1 MDVTGLVPLLALLT
15 PVLGAAGVVLLRHRT
30 PARELCGVV
39 AGIVQLGLV
48 ATMVPAVR
56 DGGTVS
62 VTLSTFVPEVSIAL
76 RADALGVVLAGTAAV
91 LWVLTT
97 FYSMGYFGLLC
108 HPWVPERALIR
119 HTPFP
124 AYGSCCQRLE
134 SRVRGTACV
143 QQGYGLGFSGWSRS
157 WWRASSS
164 TRSSRPWWSRCG
176 HARPPSV
183 AAGGAAS
190 AAPAMTRG
198 RAGGGGGPWTSGWAA
213 SAHPFPAAQPP
224 EPPTDESQEG
234 YFGTAPEPAL
244 TRFHACLCLTMAAT
258 IGVAFS
264 ANLITLFLFYEV
276 LTVITY
282 PLVTH
287 TGTPEAIRGGRRYL
301 AYQLGA
307 AIAFLLP
314 AIALTY
320 IEAGTFDFVPG
331 GIFGPGASSVLLVIV
346 YVLYLLGI
354 AKAALMPIHSWLP
367 AAMVAPVPVSALLH
381 AVAVVNVGV
390 FCVIRVVL
398 DVFGSDLTGELG
410 LGVLTVAATSV
421 TILIAS
427 LYALR
432 LDNLKGIL
440 AYSTIG
446 QLSYMMLGVALLSPG
461 GRTGGILHLVGHS
474 FSKITLFFA
483 VGSIYLATHRTL
495 ASELRGIGR
504 QLPWTM
510 AAFAVGALS
519 IIGLPPT
526 VGFVAKYFLFL
537 GAIEAGQWAALVVL
551 SVSTL
556 LSAGYYLRILHSALF
571 AAPPTVPAGGSGDT
585 ARFLRAPTVTEPRA
599 LVVGPMLVT
608 ASVTLLL
615 GVAPGWLLDL
625 IRVTSG

>member
-1 MDVTGLVPLLALLT
+1 MNATGLIPLLALLV
-15 PVLGAAGVVLLRHRT
+15 PVLGAAGVVLLRHRP

-39 AGIVQLGLV
+39 AGIAQLGLV

-56 DGGTVS
+56 DGGTIS
-62 VTLSTFVPEVSIAL
+62 FTLSTFLPEVSIAL
-76 RADALGVVLAGTAAV
+76 RVDALGVVLAGSAAA

-97 FYSMGYFGLLC
+97 LY
-108 HPWVPERALIR
+108 
-119 HTPFP
+119 
-124 AYGSCCQRLE
+124 
-134 SRVRGTACV
+134 
-143 QQGYGLGFSGWSRS
+143 
-157 WWRASSS
+157 
-164 TRSSRPWWSRCG
+164 
-176 HARPPSV
+176 
-183 AAGGAAS
+183 
-190 AAPAMTRG
+190 AM
-198 RAGGGGGPWTSGWAA
+198 
-213 SAHPFPAAQPP
+213 
-224 EPPTDESQEG
+224 G

-314 AIALTY
+314 AIVLTY

-331 GIFGPGASSVLLVIV
+331 GIFGPDASGALLVIV

-354 AKAALMPIHSWLP
+354 AKAALMPVHSWLP

-390 FCVIRVVL
+390 FCVMRVVL
-398 DVFGSDLTGELG
+398 DVYGFDLMGELD
-410 LGVLTVAATSV
+410 LGVLTLVVTSA
-421 TILIAS
+421 TILVAS

-446 QLSYMMLGVALLSPG
+446 QLSYMMLGMALLSPG
-461 GRTGGILHLVGHS
+461 GRTGAILHLVGHS

-510 AAFAVGALS
+510 AAFAIGALS

-537 GAIEAGQWAALVVL
+537 GAVEAGQWAVLVVL
-551 SVSTL
+551 SASTL
-556 LSAGYYLRILHSALF
+556 LSAGYYLRILRSALF
-571 AAPPTVPAGGSGDT
+571 DAPLAVPAGGSGDT
-585 ARFLRAPTVTEPRA
+585 APLLRAPVVTERGA
-599 LVVGPMLVT
+599 LVVGPMLAT
-608 ASVTLLL
+608 ATVTLLV
-615 GVAPGWLLDL
+615 GVAPGLLLDL
-625 IRVTSG
+625 IRVSGG

>member
-1 MDVTGLVPLLALLT
+1 MDVTGITPLLALLA
-15 PVLGAAGVVLLRHRT
+15 PILGAAGVVLLRHHP
-30 PARELCGVV
+30 PARELCGVL

-48 ATMVPAVR
+48 ASLVPAVR

-62 VTLSTFVPEVSIAL
+62 FTLSTFLPQASIEL
-76 RADALGVVLAGTAAV
+76 RADALGVVLAGTAAI

-97 FYSMGYFGLLC
+97 LY
-108 HPWVPERALIR
+108 
-119 HTPFP
+119 
-124 AYGSCCQRLE
+124 
-134 SRVRGTACV
+134 
-143 QQGYGLGFSGWSRS
+143 
-157 WWRASSS
+157 
-164 TRSSRPWWSRCG
+164 
-176 HARPPSV
+176 
-183 AAGGAAS
+183 
-190 AAPAMTRG
+190 AM
-198 RAGGGGGPWTSGWAA
+198 
-213 SAHPFPAAQPP
+213 
-224 EPPTDESQEG
+224 G
-234 YFGTAPEPAL
+234 YFGTAPEPVL

-264 ANLITLFLFYEV
+264 ANLLTLFLFYEV

-287 TGTPEAIRGGRRYL
+287 TGTPEAIKGGRRYL

-314 AIALTY
+314 AIVLTY
-320 IEAGTFDFVPG
+320 ITADTFDFVPG
-331 GIFGPGASSVLLVIV
+331 GIFGPDASGTLLVIV

-354 AKAALMPIHSWLP
+354 AKAALMPVHSWLP

-390 FCVIRVVL
+390 FCVMRVVL
-398 DVFGSDLTGELG
+398 DVYGVDRIGELG
-410 LGVLTVAATSV
+410 LGVLTLVLTSV
-421 TILIAS
+421 TILVAS

-446 QLSYMMLGVALLSPG
+446 QLSYMMLGMALLSLG
-461 GRTGGILHLVGHS
+461 GRTGAVLHLVGHS
-474 FSKITLFFA
+474 FAKITLFFA

-510 AAFAVGALS
+510 AAFAIGAIS

-526 VGFVAKYFLFL
+526 VGFVAKYFLFV
-537 GAIEAGQWAALVVL
+537 GAVEAGQWAVLVVL
-551 SVSTL
+551 AVSTL
-556 LSAGYYLRILHSALF
+556 LSAGYYLRILRSALF
-571 AAPPTVPAGGSGDT
+571 DSPVTVPAGGSGGT
-585 ARFLRAPTVTEPRA
+585 AALPRVPTITERGA
-599 LVVGPMLVT
+599 LVLVP
-608 ASVTLLL
+608 TLLTATATLVL

-625 IRVTSG
+625 IRVSI

>member
-1 MDVTGLVPLLALLT
+1 MDVTGITPLLALLA
-15 PVLGAAGVVLLRHRT
+15 PILGAAGVVLLRHHP
-30 PARELCGVV
+30 PARELCGVL

-48 ATMVPAVR
+48 ASLVPAVR
-56 DGGTVS
+56 DGDTVS
-62 VTLSTFVPEVSIAL
+62 FTLSTFLPQASIEL
-76 RADALGVVLAGTAAV
+76 RADALGVVLAGTAAI

-97 FYSMGYFGLLC
+97 LY
-108 HPWVPERALIR
+108 
-119 HTPFP
+119 
-124 AYGSCCQRLE
+124 
-134 SRVRGTACV
+134 
-143 QQGYGLGFSGWSRS
+143 
-157 WWRASSS
+157 
-164 TRSSRPWWSRCG
+164 
-176 HARPPSV
+176 
-183 AAGGAAS
+183 
-190 AAPAMTRG
+190 AM
-198 RAGGGGGPWTSGWAA
+198 
-213 SAHPFPAAQPP
+213 
-224 EPPTDESQEG
+224 G
-234 YFGTAPEPAL
+234 YFGTAPEPVL

-287 TGTPEAIRGGRRYL
+287 TGTPEAIKAGRRYL

-314 AIALTY
+314 AIVLTY
-320 IEAGTFDFVPG
+320 ITADTFDFVPG
-331 GIFGPGASSVLLVIV
+331 GIFGPDASGTLLVIV

-354 AKAALMPIHSWLP
+354 AKAALMPVHSWLP

-390 FCVIRVVL
+390 FCVMRVVL
-398 DVFGSDLTGELG
+398 DVYGVDRTRELG
-410 LGVLTVAATSV
+410 LGVLTLVLTSV
-421 TILIAS
+421 TILVAS

-446 QLSYMMLGVALLSPG
+446 QLSYMMLGMALLSPG
-461 GRTGGILHLVGHS
+461 GRTGAVLHLVGHS
-474 FSKITLFFA
+474 FAKITLFFA

-510 AAFAVGALS
+510 AAFAIGAIS

-526 VGFVAKYFLFL
+526 AGFVAKYFLFV
-537 GAIEAGQWAALVVL
+537 GAVEAGQWAVLVVL
-551 SVSTL
+551 AVSTL
-556 LSAGYYLRILHSALF
+556 LSAGYYLRILRSALF
-571 AAPPTVPAGGSGDT
+571 DAPVTVPAGGT
-585 ARFLRAPTVTEPRA
+585 AALPRVPTITERGA
-599 LVVGPMLVT
+599 LVLVP
-608 ASVTLLL
+608 TLLTATATLVL

-625 IRVTSG
+625 IRVSI

>member
-1 MDVTGLVPLLALLT
+1 VDVTGITPLLALLA
-15 PVLGAAGVVLLRHRT
+15 PILGAAGVVLLRHHP
-30 PARELCGVV
+30 PARELCGVL

-48 ATMVPAVR
+48 ASLVPAVR

-62 VTLSTFVPEVSIAL
+62 FTLSTFLPQASIEL
-76 RADALGVVLAGTAAV
+76 RADALGVVLAGTAAM

-97 FYSMGYFGLLC
+97 LY
-108 HPWVPERALIR
+108 
-119 HTPFP
+119 
-124 AYGSCCQRLE
+124 
-134 SRVRGTACV
+134 
-143 QQGYGLGFSGWSRS
+143 
-157 WWRASSS
+157 
-164 TRSSRPWWSRCG
+164 
-176 HARPPSV
+176 
-183 AAGGAAS
+183 
-190 AAPAMTRG
+190 AM
-198 RAGGGGGPWTSGWAA
+198 
-213 SAHPFPAAQPP
+213 
-224 EPPTDESQEG
+224 G
-234 YFGTAPEPAL
+234 YFGTAPEPVL

-287 TGTPEAIRGGRRYL
+287 TGTPEAIKGGRRYL

-314 AIALTY
+314 AIVLTY
-320 IEAGTFDFVPG
+320 ITADTFDFVPG
-331 GIFGPGASSVLLVIV
+331 GIFGPDASGTLLVIV

-354 AKAALMPIHSWLP
+354 AKAALMPVHSWLP

-390 FCVIRVVL
+390 FCVMRVVL
-398 DVFGSDLTGELG
+398 DVYGVERTGELG
-410 LGVLTVAATSV
+410 LGVLTLVLTSV
-421 TILIAS
+421 TILVAS

-446 QLSYMMLGVALLSPG
+446 QLSYMMLGMALLSPG
-461 GRTGGILHLVGHS
+461 GRTGAVLHLVGHS
-474 FSKITLFFA
+474 FAKITLFFA

-495 ASELRGIGR
+495 ASELRGLGR

-510 AAFAVGALS
+510 AAFAIGAIS

-526 VGFVAKYFLFL
+526 VGFVAKYFLFV
-537 GAIEAGQWAALVVL
+537 GAVEAGQWAVLVVL
-551 SVSTL
+551 AVSTL
-556 LSAGYYLRILHSALF
+556 LSAGYYLRILRSALF
-571 AAPPTVPAGGSGDT
+571 DAPVTVPAGGSGGT
-585 ARFLRAPTVTEPRA
+585 AALPRVPTITERGA
-599 LVVGPMLVT
+599 LVLVP
-608 ASVTLLL
+608 TLLTATATLVL

-625 IRVTSG
+625 IRVSIG

>member
-1 MDVTGLVPLLALLT
+1 MDVTGITPLLALLA
-15 PVLGAAGVVLLRHRT
+15 PILGAAGVVLLRHHP
-30 PARELCGVV
+30 PARELCGVL

-48 ATMVPAVR
+48 ASLVPAVR

-62 VTLSTFVPEVSIAL
+62 FTLSTFLPQASIEL
-76 RADALGVVLAGTAAV
+76 RADALGVVLAGTAAI

-97 FYSMGYFGLLC
+97 LY
-108 HPWVPERALIR
+108 
-119 HTPFP
+119 
-124 AYGSCCQRLE
+124 
-134 SRVRGTACV
+134 
-143 QQGYGLGFSGWSRS
+143 
-157 WWRASSS
+157 
-164 TRSSRPWWSRCG
+164 
-176 HARPPSV
+176 
-183 AAGGAAS
+183 
-190 AAPAMTRG
+190 AM
-198 RAGGGGGPWTSGWAA
+198 
-213 SAHPFPAAQPP
+213 
-224 EPPTDESQEG
+224 G
-234 YFGTAPEPAL
+234 YFGTAPEPVL

-264 ANLITLFLFYEV
+264 ANLLTLFLFYEL

-287 TGTPEAIRGGRRYL
+287 TGTPEAIKGGRRYL

-314 AIALTY
+314 AIVLTY
-320 IEAGTFDFVPG
+320 ITADTFDFVPG
-331 GIFGPGASSVLLVIV
+331 GIFGPDASGTLLVIV

-354 AKAALMPIHSWLP
+354 AKAALMPVHSWLP

-390 FCVIRVVL
+390 FCVMRVVL
-398 DVFGSDLTGELG
+398 DVYGVERTGELG
-410 LGVLTVAATSV
+410 LGVLTLVLTSV
-421 TILIAS
+421 TILVAS

-446 QLSYMMLGVALLSPG
+446 QLSYMMLGMALLSPG
-461 GRTGGILHLVGHS
+461 GRTGAVLHLVGHS
-474 FSKITLFFA
+474 FAKITLFFA

-510 AAFAVGALS
+510 AAFAIGAIS

-526 VGFVAKYFLFL
+526 VGFVAKYFLFV
-537 GAIEAGQWAALVVL
+537 GAVEAGQWAVLVVL
-551 SVSTL
+551 AVSTL
-556 LSAGYYLRILHSALF
+556 LSAGYYLRILRSALF
-571 AAPPTVPAGGSGDT
+571 DAPVTVLAGGSGGT
-585 ARFLRAPTVTEPRA
+585 AALPRVPTITERGA
-599 LVVGPMLVT
+599 LVLIPMLLT
-608 ASVTLLL
+608 ATATLVL

-625 IRVTSG
+625 IRVSIG

>member
-1 MDVTGLVPLLALLT
+1 MNATGLIPLLALLV
-15 PVLGAAGVVLLRHRT
+15 PVLGAAGVVLLRHRP

-39 AGIVQLGLV
+39 AGIAQLGLV

-56 DGGTVS
+56 DGGTIS
-62 VTLSTFVPEVSIAL
+62 FTLSTFLPEVSIAL
-76 RADALGVVLAGTAAV
+76 RADALGVVLAGSAAA

-97 FYSMGYFGLLC
+97 LY
-108 HPWVPERALIR
+108 
-119 HTPFP
+119 
-124 AYGSCCQRLE
+124 
-134 SRVRGTACV
+134 
-143 QQGYGLGFSGWSRS
+143 
-157 WWRASSS
+157 
-164 TRSSRPWWSRCG
+164 
-176 HARPPSV
+176 
-183 AAGGAAS
+183 
-190 AAPAMTRG
+190 AM
-198 RAGGGGGPWTSGWAA
+198 
-213 SAHPFPAAQPP
+213 
-224 EPPTDESQEG
+224 G

-314 AIALTY
+314 AIVLTY

-331 GIFGPGASSVLLVIV
+331 GIFGPDASGALLVIV

-354 AKAALMPIHSWLP
+354 AKAALMPVHSWLP

-390 FCVIRVVL
+390 FCVMRVVL
-398 DVFGSDLTGELG
+398 DVYGFDLMGELD
-410 LGVLTVAATSV
+410 LGVLTLVVTSA
-421 TILIAS
+421 TILVAS

-446 QLSYMMLGVALLSPG
+446 QLSYMMLGMALLSPG
-461 GRTGGILHLVGHS
+461 GRTGAILHLVGHS

-510 AAFAVGALS
+510 AAFAIGALS

-537 GAIEAGQWAALVVL
+537 GAVEAGQWAVLVVL
-551 SVSTL
+551 SASTL
-556 LSAGYYLRILHSALF
+556 LSAGYYLRILRSALF
-571 AAPPTVPAGGSGDT
+571 DAPLAVPAGGSGDT
-585 ARFLRAPTVTEPRA
+585 APLLRAPVVTERGA
-599 LVVGPMLVT
+599 LVVGPMLAT
-608 ASVTLLL
+608 ATVTLLV
-615 GVAPGWLLDL
+615 GVAPGLLLDL
-625 IRVTSG
+625 IRVSGG